1 MADVHFTEKEV
12 KEFLKDG
19 IALHNATTEEAID
32 YYTAKYG
39 AVKGA
44 KAYKIFS
51 KVKAGIASIALTW
64 DNDKTVGE
72 NIAYISGEIAQNSAI
87 TGVGVLVGVTGALEL
102 FAIGYLGNKALR
114 HWGSVAMPFS

>member
-51 KVKAGIASIALTW
+51 KAKAGIVSIALTW

-72 NIAYISGEIAQNSAI
+72 NITYIGGEIAQNAI
-87 TGVGVLVGVTGALEL
+87 ITELALTLGIASGAL
-102 FAIGYLGNKALR
+102 G
-114 HWGSVAMPFS
+114 